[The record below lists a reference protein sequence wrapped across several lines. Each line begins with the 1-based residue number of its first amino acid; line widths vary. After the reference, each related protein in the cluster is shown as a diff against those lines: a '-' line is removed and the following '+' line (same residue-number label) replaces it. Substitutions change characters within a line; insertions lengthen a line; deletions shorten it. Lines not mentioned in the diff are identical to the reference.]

1 MYNSVIL
8 LQGKDCSQASYL
20 AIAAALCNDRAQR
33 ATKSQN
39 RPRARKERAM
49 LSQSKTSS
57 GFSYICEFKHAQP
70 GTVAQAEGLRLSKQA
85 RI

>member
-8 LQGKDCSQASYL
+8 LQGKNCSQASYL
-20 AIAAALCNDRAQR
+20 ANAAALCNDRAQR

-39 RPRARKERAM
+39 RHRAREETAM
-49 LSQSKTSS
+49 LSQSRTSS
-57 GFSYICEFKHAQP
+57 GFSYIYKFEHAQLSA
-70 GTVAQAEGLRLSKQA
+70 VAQAEGLGPSKQA